1 MNVASKMEIDPQQI
15 KIEDLVA
22 GYKDSGDEGV
32 VAWGGKLD
40 VRPPYQ
46 REFVYDLEDAE
57 AVIHSILK
65 DYPLNILYWVDRE
78 KDVDGKRYEVLDG
91 QQRILS
97 ICQFCNNEYSIN
109 GGTVIFDNLPEDQKR
124 DILQYELTVYFCKGP
139 ESEKLEWF
147 KIVNVSGKE
156 LNPQELRNAVYTGEW
171 LADAKR
177 KFSKTGGWAYEL
189 GKNYV
194 NGKPKNQDYLE
205 IAIEWIAGEGDA
217 NIRAYMS
224 QNQKKSHAT
233 ALSNHFGS
241 VIRWVESTFPNCR
254 KEMKGLDWGRLYEEH
269 KDKDLDPNE
278 LEKRIKNLLEDKY
291 DEREKKKN
299 KGIWEYVLTGN
310 KQLLDIRTFNNTERR
325 TLYERQNGICLG
337 CEKEFKIEEMDADHI
352 KPWSEGGATRMK
364 NARMLCKSCNRGRRY

>member
-46 REFVYDLEDAE
+46 REFVYDREDAE

-65 DYPLNILYWVDRE
+65 GYPLNILYWVDRE
-78 KDVDGKRYEVLDG
+78 KEVDGKRYEVLDG

-97 ICQFCNNEYSIN
+97 ICQFYNEEYSID
-109 GGTVIFDNLPEDQKR
+109 GGETIFGNLKKNQKEDF
-124 DILQYELTVYFCKGP
+124 LQYELTVYFCKGP

-147 KIVNVSGKE
+147 KIVNMSGKE

-194 NGKPKNQDYLE
+194 NGIAKKQDYLQT
-205 IAIEWIAGEGDA
+205 AIEWIAGEGDK
-217 NIRAYMS
+217 NIRIYMS
-224 QNQKKSHAT
+224 KHQSKSHAT
-233 ALSNHFGS
+233 ALSKHFES
-241 VIRWVESTFPNCR
+241 VISWVRSTFTGYR

-269 KDKDLDPNE
+269 KDRDLDPNK
-278 LEKRIKNLLEDKY
+278 LEGRIKNLLKNEN
-291 DEREKKKN
+291 DELKST
-299 KGIWEYVLTGN
+299 KGIWEYVLTDD
-310 KQLLDIRTFNNTERR
+310 KRLLDIRTFNNTERR
-325 TLYERQNGICLG
+325 ALYERQNGECLG
-337 CEKEFKIEEMDADHI
+337 CKEEFKIEEMDADHI
-352 KPWSEGGATRMK
+352 EPWSEGGATRME
-364 NARMLCKSCNRGRRY
+364 NARMLCKSCNRGRRH